1 MARQYDWES
10 IERDYRAGVLSV
22 REIASKHGPSH
33 TAINKKAKQSGWE
46 RDLKAKI
53 KAKADSLVSRSEV
66 STEVSTETLETERV
80 LIESNAKAIADVR
93 LNHRRD
99 IRRYRKL
106 AGKLLDELEF
116 TTDNLDL
123 LEDLGDLL
131 RDEDE
136 NGQDKRNDIYRRV
149 LELPSRSKV
158 MKEMSDTLKTLLM
171 LERQAYD
178 LDNASEREGSSVQHE
193 YTADD
198 YKSARERLRDRM
210 NKE

>member
-33 TAINKKAKQSGWE
+33 TAINKKAKAEGWE

-80 LIESNAKAIADVR
+80 LIESNAQAIANVR
-93 LNHRRD
+93 LNHRGD
-99 IRRYRKL
+99 IRRYRRL
-106 AGKLLDELEF
+106 AGKLLDELES
-116 TTDNLDL
+116 TTDHLDL
-123 LEDLGDLL
+123 FEQLGELL
-131 RDEDE
+131 RAEDE
-136 NGQDKRNDIYRRV
+136 NGQDKRNDIYQRV

-158 MKEMSDTLKTLLM
+158 MKEMSDTLKTLIM

-178 LDNASEREGSSVQHE
+178 LDNAVVQAGDDLGLTVTFRGAGNGDN
-193 YTADD
+193 TA
-198 YKSARERLRDRM
+198 
-210 NKE
+210 

>member
-22 REIASKHGPSH
+22 REISSKHGPSH
-33 TAINKKAKQSGWE
+33 TAINKRAKKEQWE

-53 KAKADSLVSRSEV
+53 KAKADALVSKSEV

-93 LNHRRD
+93 LNHRKD
-99 IRRYRKL
+99 IRRYRNL
-106 AGKLLDELEF
+106 AGKLLDELEA
-116 TTDNLDL
+116 TTDSLDL
-123 LEDLGDLL
+123 FEKLGELL

-136 NGQDKRNDIYRRV
+136 NGMDKRNDLYQRV
-149 LELPSRSKV
+149 IGLPSRSKV

-178 LDNASEREGSSVQHE
+178 LDNAADRTDSPASFKAVDPIEAAKAYQDLMEG
-193 YTADD
+193 
-198 YKSARERLRDRM
+198 
-210 NKE
+210 